1 MARRSDRFE
10 PSPTNRP
17 AGPWSLLWLGA
28 VASGLW
34 LPLVVSESV
43 PWPRQPHPNSKTL
56 VAEPL
61 GPPPSISF
69 LARLP
74 QTPPFPKPWINPP
87 TSPPLDGE
95 ARRHQALTMTN
106 LNPERYA
113 SFQLQNLVEP
123 ASAQGLSGALQ
134 LGGPLGLESL
144 KEKAMVPAARLEQ
157 LLRARSADRLTAV
170 PPHWRPAMRAL
181 LHGHEQVLPAEVV
194 RLPAPHLNSAEE
206 YPMALKPDGVA
217 ETIVT
222 PSPRSR
228 EALER
233 WAERQAP
240 NPEGSVRP
248 VMVVLEPL
256 GPELET
262 PGSDPRPEPTA
273 SGVQDSPSSQAAVG
287 GQALRY
293 ILGSAVADG
302 FKPPASFEPIP
313 SRGDHD
319 AQP

>member
-1 MARRSDRFE
+1 MAHSSDRFE
-10 PSPTNRP
+10 PSPTNRS
-17 AGPWSLLWLGA
+17 AGPWALLWLGA

-34 LPLVVSESV
+34 LPLVISEAM
-43 PWPRQPHPNSKTL
+43 PWPRQPHPNSKAL
-56 VAEPL
+56 VAESL

-69 LARLP
+69 PTRSP
-74 QTPPFPKPWINPP
+74 QTPPFPKPWINPS
-87 TSPPLDGE
+87 TSPPFDGE
-95 ARRHQALTMTN
+95 ARRRQPLTMTN

-113 SFQLQNLVEP
+113 HLHQQNLLEP
-123 ASAQGLSGALQ
+123 ASAQDLSGALQ

-170 PPHWRPAMRAL
+170 PSHWRPAMRAL
-181 LHGHEQVLPAEVV
+181 LHGQEQVLPAEVV
-194 RLPAPHLNSAEE
+194 RLPAPHLHRAEE

-248 VMVVLEPL
+248 VIVVLEPL
-256 GPELET
+256 GPEPET
-262 PGSDPRPEPTA
+262 PGSDPRPKPTA
-273 SGVQDSPSSQAAVG
+273 SGAQDSPSSQAAEG

-302 FKPPASFEPIP
+302 SKPPASFEPIP